1 MELRL
6 LRSFAVLAEELHF
19 GRAAERLCIV
29 QPALSMQIRALE
41 ESLGVVLFD
50 RDRHRVELSQAGRI
64 FLPEALATLDQAR
77 RAVQVVQAAEHGEA
91 GTIRLGFV
99 SSVLP
104 AHLPALIR
112 ALHAKHPL
120 IRLELKDMS
129 TPDQLAALK
138 ANTIDFGFVRLPI
151 DDPRVSTRV
160 VLKEAFVVVLP
171 KAHPLCR
178 LAEIA
183 PADLADQPAYFLARR
198 FAPSFHDDFMQA
210 MKRSGTPLTI
220 LQELGEFTTMVALV
234 VAGMGIGILPEL
246 TMVARPDGVEVRPLR
261 LPGCL
266 SRIGLAWTDLAT
278 PIKRTF
284 FKCAG

>member
-64 FLPEALATLDQAR
+64 FLPEALTTLDQAR

-129 TPDQLAALK
+129 TPDPLAALQ
-138 ANTIDFGFVRLPI
+138 ANAKTLQA
-151 DDPRVSTRV
+151 TRV
-160 VLKEAFVVVLP
+160 QIVRGDALNFARSTAQPFDVVFVDPPYRAGWIDRIAPLLP
-171 KAHPLCR
+171 KIFLT
-178 LAEIA
+178 AE
-183 PADLADQPAYFLARR
+183 
-198 FAPSFHDDFMQA
+198 
-210 MKRSGTPLTI
+210 
-220 LQELGEFTTMVALV
+220 
-234 VAGMGIGILPEL
+234 
-246 TMVARPDGVEVRPLR
+246 
-261 LPGCL
+261 
-266 SRIGLAWTDLAT
+266 
-278 PIKRTF
+278 
-284 FKCAG
+284 